1 MPGTREIMFE
11 KFEILE
17 CLKKDEHSGVYLANH
32 IYLGK
37 KIILKSLNTKTAA
50 DEEKIERFKREAK
63 ILAQLDHPNIIKVL
77 DFGTYNEYFYI
88 SFEYFESLSLRHIIK
103 HNNLTLTQK
112 EFLLTQ
118 LFKGLA
124 FAHQHQ
130 IIHRDIK
137 PENIL
142 VDDKF
147 NLKLSDFGLALVMND
162 NFISGQFSLVGTPCY
177 MSPEQVEGEQLTEKT
192 DLFSAGIVL
201 FELFKGYNPL
211 LGADINESF
220 NKVLAYNENKIFEEL
235 GDLPDGYRLIL
246 ETLLKKNPFERFST
260 AKSVL
265 DLLSLP
271 EHDIVAEE
279 EELIP
284 KRKINPVIYIALVVI
299 LSAIMLFL
307 VLTEKKIE
315 KTSDKTTNDSS
326 EVIDKPALVSD
337 SSIKNAPVKEN
348 ILVPVGS
355 KEPVPINRYQ
365 QTDKNISAE
374 KPIDGKL
381 HIECLPWA
389 NVFINSRHVETTPIS
404 KDIVLPAGKYSLRLA
419 HPDYPEY
426 NGEVL
431 IKAGETTSLSFNLET
446 LFGYIDCKVY
456 PWGEVFLNG
465 IKKGSTPLQAPIKT
479 RPGDYLLIVKNPN
492 YKTKTKNVSV
502 KQGETLLVKIDLT
515 KE

>member
-1 MPGTREIMFE
+1 MFE

-32 IYLGK
+32 VYLGK
-37 KIILKSLNTKTAA
+37 KIILKSLNTATAA

-88 SFEYFESLSLRHIIK
+88 SFEYFESRSLRHILK
-103 HNNLTLTQK
+103 HNNLTQTQK
-112 EFLLTQ
+112 EYLLTQ

-147 NLKLSDFGLALVMND
+147 NLKLSDFGLALVMNE
-162 NFISGQFSLVGTPCY
+162 NFVSGQFSLVGTPCY
-177 MSPEQVEGEQLTEKT
+177 MSPEQVQGEQLTEKT
-192 DLFSAGIVL
+192 DLFSSGIVL

-211 LGADINESF
+211 LGSDINESF
-220 NKVLAYNENKIFEEL
+220 NKVLAYDENKIADEL
-235 GDLPDGYRLIL
+235 GDLPDSYRIIL
-246 ETLLKKNPFERFST
+246 ETLLKKNPFERFNT

-265 DLLSLP
+265 ELLRQP
-271 EHDIVAEE
+271 EHEVIVEDE
-279 EELIP
+279 DLVP
-284 KRKINPVIYIALVVI
+284 KRKLNPVVYVSLVVI

-307 VLTEKKIE
+307 MLTEKKSE
-315 KTSDKTTNDSS
+315 HNQNQKTNDSS
-326 EVIDKPALVSD
+326 KAANYQSMVVD
-337 SSIKNAPVKEN
+337 SLNNISPKKEN
-348 ILVPVGS
+348 VEAPIEN
-355 KEPVPINRYQ
+355 KEKIPANTLL
-365 QTDKNISAE
+365 QTDNNITNE

-381 HIECLPWA
+381 YIECLPWA
-389 NVFINSRHVETTPIS
+389 NVYLNSRHVETTPIS
-404 KDIVLPAGKYSLRLA
+404 KDIVLPPGKYSLRLA

-426 NGEVL
+426 KGEVL
-431 IKAGETTSLSFNLET
+431 IKAGETTSLSVNLET

-456 PWGEVFLNG
+456 PWGDVYLNG

-479 RPGDYLLIVKNPN
+479 APGDYTLMVKNPN
-492 YKTKTKNVSV
+492 YKTSTKSISV
-502 KQGETLLVKIDLT
+502 KKGETLLIEIDLT
-515 KE
+515 AE